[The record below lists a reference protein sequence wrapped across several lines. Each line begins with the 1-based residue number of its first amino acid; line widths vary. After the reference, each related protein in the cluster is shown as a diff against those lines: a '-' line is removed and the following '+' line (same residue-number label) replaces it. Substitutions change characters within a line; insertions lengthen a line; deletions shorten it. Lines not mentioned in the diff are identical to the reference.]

1 MKQVFGLSFLAI
13 LASSL
18 LSFSAGEVLGAPS
31 FVQTPKIN
39 APEIDSQVI
48 YSQAIDT
55 LPPQFVV
62 LSFEF
67 SRVSPLWQLSLEMLE
82 RTGAKATYFVRSNA
96 FISSNRAALQDIV
109 AQSFAQGNDVVLRV
123 QNGYDNKRIEKPGSW
138 RQFIDRIKN
147 AYTAGQNKIE
157 GHADNLFANV
167 DLRQDVLYFD
177 TSGVRHSE
185 DWPQR
190 ASQNDPWLMPLSRL
204 ALRSGVQIP
213 ASDYALFVY
222 QSKAKPQPEHAA
234 FYQSQAYHLLIEDFN
249 QRYETTRAPLFLS
262 LHFALWNKGSYWRAF
277 EQFLGEVCTLS
288 EVRCVNHRQ
297 LARYLEKNIE
307 KTGAKN
313 FLFSELHPLPK
324 HKPKIIARELK
335 ALFKR
340 DSDTNIDPPTVNKTL
355 QPKQTKKQTQKKPV
369 VAQTLPPMT
378 PLQYQQ
384 YLQYLRY
391 NEYLRIQQL
400 RLKNNQIQRKIQPY
414 ISQR

>member
-1 MKQVFGLSFLAI
+1 MKQVFRLSFLAI
-13 LASSL
+13 LAFSL
-18 LSFSAGEVLGAPS
+18 LSFSAGEGFGAPS
-31 FVQTPKIN
+31 FIQTPKIN
-39 APEIDSQVI
+39 TPEI

-67 SRVSPLWQLSLEMLE
+67 SHVSPLWQLSLEMLE

-96 FISSNRAALQDIV
+96 FISSQRVALQDIV
-109 AQSFAQGNDVVLRV
+109 AQSFAQGNDVVLRA
-123 QNGYDNKRIEKPGSW
+123 QNGYDNKRIEKPGNW
-138 RQFIDRIKN
+138 RQFIDSIKN
-147 AYTAGQNKIE
+147 DYTAGQNKIE
-157 GHADNLFANV
+157 GRTDSFFANV
-167 DLRQDVLYFD
+167 NLFD
-177 TSGVRHSE
+177 TSGGRHSE

-190 ASQNDPWLMPLSRL
+190 ASQNDPWFMPLSRL
-204 ALRSGVQIP
+204 ALRKGAQIP

-222 QSKAKPQPEHAA
+222 QSKAKSQPDYAA

-288 EVRCVNHRQ
+288 EVRCVNHGQ

-313 FLFSELHPLPK
+313 FLLSELQPLPK

-355 QPKQTKKQTQKKPV
+355 QPKQTKKQTQRDPV

-391 NEYLRIQQL
+391 KEYLRIQQL
-400 RLKNNQIQRKIQPY
+400 RLKNNQIQRNVQPS
-414 ISQR
+414 IPQR